1 MKPAEINQGVFVELM
16 ATQTRKSA
24 FETFVNREHMMNSSF
39 ESEVLI
45 EEYIATVNSIQREL
59 ELASLLE
66 ELIMLHRA
74 KNNIRDIKISL
85 LREYIYVRM
94 NCYRPNLAVKDVR
107 VIVGTTSQYG
117 DDVDALFANVDFM
130 DKAKQKIEVQIDE
143 MIQDKQKE
151 LNHFYG
157 IPTHALSYW
166 TMGKIIRKEFVQT
179 RRRSFRCPGL
189 GDLGLGQGILRRRP
203 MVSQGILG
211 KVG

>member
-1 MKPAEINQGVFVELM
+1 VGEDTRRVLEEFNPKNLTKSKRMKPAEINQGVFVELM
-16 ATQTRKSA
+16 GTQTRKSA
-24 FETFVNREHMMNSSF
+24 FETFVNKEHLMNSSF
-39 ESEVLI
+39 ESELLV
-45 EEYIATVNSIQREL
+45 EEYTAIINSIQREL
-59 ELASLLE
+59 KFAALFE

-85 LREYIYVRM
+85 VREYIYVRM

-157 IPTHALSYW
+157 IPTHALSY
-166 TMGKIIRKEFVQT
+166 
-179 RRRSFRCPGL
+179 
-189 GDLGLGQGILRRRP
+189 
-203 MVSQGILG
+203 
-211 KVG
+211 